1 MKAVIDTNV
10 LVSAFMA
17 KRPDSPTVRILQA
30 IVEGRF
36 TPLYAGDIIAEYR
49 EVLARPHFR
58 FNQNAVAEIID
69 RIVST
74 GLPIVP
80 AESDDV
86 FPDSDDKI
94 FYCVAQAE
102 SDDGAKLVTGN
113 LRHYPTAAFVVSP
126 AEFCA
131 LIGV

>member
-17 KRPDSPTVRILQA
+17 KRPDSPTVRILKA

-49 EVLARPHFR
+49 EVLTRPHFR
-58 FNQNAVAEIID
+58 FNQKAVAAIID

-80 AESDDV
+80 AESDEA
-86 FPDSDDKI
+86 FPDPDDKI

>member
-17 KRPDSPTVRILQA
+17 KRPDSPTVRILKA

-49 EVLARPHFR
+49 EVLTRPHFR
-58 FNQNAVAEIID
+58 FNQKAVAAIID

-80 AESDDV
+80 AESDEA
-86 FPDSDDKI
+86 FPDPDDKI

-102 SDDGAKLVTGN
+102 SDDGAKLVMGN

>member
-10 LVSAFMA
+10 LVSALMA

-58 FNQNAVAEIID
+58 FNQKAVAEIID
-69 RIVST
+69 CIVST
-74 GLPIVP
+74 GLPIAP
-80 AESDDV
+80 AESEDE
-86 FPDSDDKI
+86 FPDPDDKI

>member
-58 FNQNAVAEIID
+58 FNQKAVAAIID

-80 AESDDV
+80 AESDEA
-86 FPDSDDKI
+86 FPDPDDKI

-126 AEFCA
+126 AEFCV

>member
-10 LVSAFMA
+10 LVSAFMT
-17 KRPDSPTVRILQA
+17 KHPDSPTVRILKA

-58 FNQNAVAEIID
+58 FNQKAVAEIID

-80 AESDDV
+80 AESDDA
-86 FPDSDDKI
+86 FPDPDDKI

>member
-1 MKAVIDTNV
+1 MKAVIDTSV

-17 KRPDSPTVRILQA
+17 KRSDSPTVRILHA

-36 TPLYAGDIIAEYR
+36 TPLYAGGIIAEYR

-58 FNQNAVAEIID
+58 FNQKAVAEIVD
-69 RIVST
+69 CIVST

-80 AESDDV
+80 AESDGA
-86 FPDSDDKI
+86 FPDPEDKI
-94 FYCVAQAE
+94 FYCVAQSE

-113 LRHYPTAAFVVSP
+113 LRHYPAAAFVVSP

>member
-58 FNQNAVAEIID
+58 FNQKAVAAIID

-80 AESDDV
+80 AESDEA
-86 FPDSDDKI
+86 FPDPDDKI

>member
-17 KRPDSPTVRILQA
+17 KRPDSPTVRILKA

-58 FNQNAVAEIID
+58 FNQKAVAEIID

-80 AESDDV
+80 AESDEA
-86 FPDSDDKI
+86 FPDPDDKI

>member
-58 FNQNAVAEIID
+58 FNQKAVAAIID

-80 AESDDV
+80 AESDDA
-86 FPDSDDKI
+86 FPDPDDKI

>member
-58 FNQNAVAEIID
+58 FNQKAVAAIID

-80 AESDDV
+80 AESDEA
-86 FPDSDDKI
+86 FPDPDDKI
-94 FYCVAQAE
+94 FYCVARAE